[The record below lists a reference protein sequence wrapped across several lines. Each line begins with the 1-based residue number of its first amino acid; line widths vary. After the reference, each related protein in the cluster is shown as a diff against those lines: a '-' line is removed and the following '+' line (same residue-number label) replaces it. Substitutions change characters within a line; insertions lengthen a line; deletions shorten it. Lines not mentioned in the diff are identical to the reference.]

1 MPCDDVSA
9 ACDGEGVV
17 CVDDGGG
24 VGVVAFSVDG
34 VYYCG
39 SVVEDDG
46 VEGLVYVCG
55 FYVGALFCPVLLC
68 SVVGYSLS

>member
-17 CVDDGGG
+17 GVDDGGG

-34 VYYCG
+34 VYYCV
-39 SVVEDDG
+39 SVLEDDG
-46 VEGLVYVCG
+46 V
-55 FYVGALFCPVLLC
+55 
-68 SVVGYSLS
+68 